1 MTEGLDRRSF
11 LQGGAAALGGAALAL
26 GGRAAWDAST
36 TPAPGP
42 APDAVGRAT
51 EPAAGVRQ
59 AGVATVPQSFA
70 TWVALDLLDG
80 VDRAALVRLMRIWT
94 DDIARLTAGR
104 PGLAD
109 TEPEL
114 AQVPAR
120 LTVTLGLGPG
130 VFRAAGLEAA
140 RPAWLGPLPPFA
152 VDRLEAAWSDGDLVL
167 QVCADDETA
176 ISHAVRVLTKG
187 ARTFV
192 TVRWTQRGFRP
203 SPGSTPPGATMRN
216 LMGQLDG
223 TANPVVGVDDA
234 LVWHGEDAAAW
245 LVGGTSM
252 VIRRISMDLDTWD
265 LVDRA
270 GREFTIG
277 RRLDTGA
284 PLTGTREH
292 DVPDLDAV
300 DALGLPVIDTAAHVR
315 RARSGD
321 ASQRILRR
329 GYSYDDASGAGVATD
344 SGLVFVSFQRDVT
357 AQYVPLQQRLD
368 ELDLLN
374 RWTTPVGSAVFA
386 VPGGARDGE
395 FLAQRLLAAGGR

>member
-1 MTEGLDRRSF
+1 MTDAVPRRSF
-11 LQGGAAALGGAALAL
+11 LQGGAAAVGGAALAL
-26 GGRAAWDAST
+26 GGRAAWDTST
-36 TPAPGP
+36 TAAP

-51 EPAAGVRQ
+51 EPAAGPRQ
-59 AGVATVPQSFA
+59 AGVATAPQSFA

-114 AQVPAR
+114 ALVPAR
-120 LTVTLGLGPG
+120 LTVTVGFGPG
-130 VFRAAGLEAA
+130 VFRAAGLEAQ
-140 RPAWLGPLPPFA
+140 RPAWLAPLPAFT
-152 VDRLEAAWSDGDLVL
+152 VDRLEAAWSDGDLLL
-167 QVCADDETA
+167 QVCADDEMA
-176 ISHAVRVLTKG
+176 ISHAVRLLTKG

-192 TVRWTQRGFRP
+192 SVRWTQRGFRP
-203 SPGSTPPGATMRN
+203 SPGATPPGATMRN

-223 TANPVVGVDDA
+223 TVNPVVGVDDA
-234 LVWHGEDAAAW
+234 VVWHGAEAADW

-252 VIRRISMDLDTWD
+252 VVRRIAMDLDTWD

-284 PLTGTREH
+284 PLTGTHER

-315 RARSGD
+315 RARSTD
-321 ASQRILRR
+321 PDQRILRR
-329 GYSYDDASGAGVATD
+329 GYSYDDATAAGTSTD

-357 AQYVPLQQRLD
+357 AQYVPLQRRLD
-368 ELDLLN
+368 DLDLLN
-374 RWTTPVGSAVFA
+374 RWTTPIGSAVFA
-386 VPGGARDGE
+386 VPGGVLPGE
-395 FLAQRLLAAGGR
+395 FLAQRLLVGNGR